1 MVKQGL
7 KESDVINT
15 NFENF
20 KRGHKFEKEAIS
32 VFCNLS
38 NSETQTCG
46 FFEDPS
52 DSNYGSSPDALAA
65 SSLILEVKKRAAKTE
80 GPLTSL
86 KQLPSYYIQ
95 PQLEMVCTGAS
106 YCILESYHPET
117 QQVSFFL
124 VKRDDVLMSV
134 IKDIT
139 NSILNEKPLLE
150 WSHSEHN
157 YYKRLG
163 ENVAGRIPDFASIK
177 PLRSHIN
184 LLVKSVP
191 MVKFSK

>member
-1 MVKQGL
+1 M
-7 KESDVINT
+7 
-15 NFENF
+15 
-20 KRGHKFEKEAIS
+20 
-32 VFCNLS
+32 S

-52 DSNYGSSPDALAA
+52 DSNYGASPDALAA
-65 SSLILEVKKRAAKTE
+65 PSLILEVKTRPAKTE
-80 GPLTSL
+80 GPPPSL

-106 YCILESYHPET
+106 YYILESYHPET
-117 QQVSFFL
+117 QQASFFL
-124 VKRDDVLMSV
+124 IERDDVFMFV

-150 WSHSEHN
+150 WSHSDNN

-177 PLRSHIN
+177 PLRSYIN
-184 LLVKSVP
+184 ALVKSVP
-191 MVKFSK
+191 LVDFST